1 MGYARQRKISLTGT
15 SQQSPWCSMKRGGML
30 TLEGT
35 WVGTVS
41 LVRRGADG
49 NTVPATNNSGAA
61 ITYTTNGTYALSP
74 NLVQAEY
81 AVQCTAYTSGTIT
94 GILEGL

>member
-1 MGYARQRKISLTGT
+1 MGYARKRTFTFTGT
-15 SQQSPWCSMKRGGML
+15 SQQGPWCSMKRGGMV

-49 NTVPATNNSGAA
+49 NTVPATNNADAA
-61 ITYTTNGTYALSP
+61 ITFTANGTYTLSP

-81 AVQCTAYTSGTIT
+81 ALQCTAYTSGSIVSM
-94 GILEGL
+94 LEGL